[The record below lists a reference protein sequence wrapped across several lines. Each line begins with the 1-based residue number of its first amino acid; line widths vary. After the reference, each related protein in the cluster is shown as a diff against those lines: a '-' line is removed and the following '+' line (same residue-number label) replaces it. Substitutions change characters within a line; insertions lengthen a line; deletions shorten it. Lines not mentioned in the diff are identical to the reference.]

1 MKQTLSL
8 SQGVILHVCFTT
20 AWMYASPVV
29 YPISVIPEKYHL
41 LMSINPMVG
50 VIESARQ
57 ILFGVSSLRVEY
69 IVIGVMVNLLLLT
82 VGILV
87 FNKVERNFLDTV

>member
-1 MKQTLSL
+1 
-8 SQGVILHVCFTT
+8 
-20 AWMYASPVV
+20 V

-69 IVIGVMVNLLLLT
+69 VLIGIAANFILLVIGV
-82 VGILV
+82 LV
-87 FNKVERNFLDTV
+87 FNRVEKNFLDTV